1 VPELPEV
8 EHIVRGLRPL
18 LVGRTVVG
26 AAVLWPRT
34 VACPDADRFPA
45 QIAGRRVQ
53 SVGRRGKHIVIGLDA
68 GCLLIHLKMSGR
80 LRWTSPDEPAG
91 PHTRL
96 LLDLDDGHRLRFDDP
111 RKFGRVYLVQDP
123 SQVTGALGPEPLAGG
138 FTLPDLRGL
147 LARRKGRLKSLLL
160 NQYFLAGVGNIYA
173 DEVLFHARLHPLRR
187 ANSLNPEEQERLFE
201 AIRDVLERAIVGHG
215 TTLDDQGYVDAEGE
229 SGRYQEQIAVYGRTG
244 KPCRC
249 CDTPVVRT
257 VIGQRSAHYCPKC
270 QPEVAE
276 GQYVSS

>member
-1 VPELPEV
+1 MPELPEV

-18 LVGRTVVG
+18 LVGRTVVR
-26 AAVLWPRT
+26 ATVLWPRT
-34 VACPDADRFPA
+34 VACPDADQLPS
-45 QIAGRRVQ
+45 QIAGRRVR
-53 SVGRRGKHIVIGLDA
+53 SGGRRGTYIVLGLDA

-80 LRWTSPDEPAG
+80 LRWTSRDEPAG

-96 LLDLDDGHRLRFDDP
+96 VLELDDGHRLRFDDP

-123 SQVTGALGPEPLAGG
+123 DQVTAALGPEPLADE
-138 FTLPDLRGL
+138 FTLDSLRRL
-147 LARRKGRLKSLLL
+147 LEGRRGRLKSLLL
-160 NQYFLAGVGNIYA
+160 NQRFLAGVGNIYA

-187 ANSLNPEEQERLFE
+187 AGSLSPEEQERLFE
-201 AIRDVLERAIVGHG
+201 AIRDVLARAIEGHG
-215 TTLDDQGYVDAEGE
+215 TTLDDRGYVDAEGE

-270 QPEVAE
+270 QPEEAE
-276 GQYVSS
+276 G

>member
-18 LVGRTVVG
+18 LVGRTVVA

-34 VACPDADRFPA
+34 VAHPDAGQLPA

-53 SVGRRGKHIVIGLDA
+53 SVGRRGKYIVLGLDA
-68 GCLLIHLKMSGR
+68 GCLLFHLKMSGR
-80 LRWTSPDEPAG
+80 LRWISPDEPAG
-91 PHTRL
+91 PYTRL
-96 LLDLDDGHRLRFDDP
+96 VLELDDGHRLRFDDP
-111 RKFGRVYLVQDP
+111 RKFGRVYLVEDP
-123 SQVTGALGPEPLAGG
+123 SQVTAALGPEPLADE
-138 FTLPDLRGL
+138 FTLDSLRRL
-147 LARRKGRLKSLLL
+147 LVGRRGRLKSVLL
-160 NQYFLAGVGNIYA
+160 NQRFLAGVGNIYA

-187 ANSLNPEEQERLFE
+187 ADSLGPEEQERLFE

-257 VIGQRSAHYCPKC
+257 VIGQRSAHFCPKC
-270 QPEVAE
+270 QPEAAE
-276 GQYVSS
+276 G